1 MRRKRGARR
10 LEISAKILDN
20 QIIALHLLFNPLLF
34 QPLVCPSLSP
44 FIPIIT
50 IAIGG
55 RHLSHMQLFFTY
67 AIFCIGRELFYFST
81 RLTPPSGDTFC
92 RIDLFRRQRQ
102 HLPQRGRQCLLPI
115 YIFKF
120 FLTYNRYYGIIKP

>member
-10 LEISAKILDN
+10 LEISDKVLDN
-20 QIIALHLLFNPLLF
+20 QLIDLLLLFNPLLF

-55 RHLSHMQLFFTY
+55 RHLSHMQPFPLMPY
-67 AIFCIGRELFYFST
+67 SA
-81 RLTPPSGDTFC
+81 
-92 RIDLFRRQRQ
+92 
-102 HLPQRGRQCLLPI
+102 
-115 YIFKF
+115 
-120 FLTYNRYYGIIKP
+120 